1 MQGYATLVLAELQ
14 NTHPQ
19 KHLERLHAL
28 TERANGYLTRLFKF
42 EHYYNRMRD
51 MEGTISRLQAVM
63 QSMADPLILT
73 DNQHRVIIQNR
84 AAERFFRVPEGVSE
98 GGRRAV
104 ELNNLLFSAALSS
117 MVVSA
122 TDTSRDLTLVDVME
136 GEEVLFEAVCA
147 ATYSA
152 DGVST
157 DMVCDLLDVSVF
169 RCGAQSDR
177 INA

>member
-1 MQGYATLVLAELQ
+1 LAERQ
-14 NTHPQ
+14 NTQPQ

-28 TERANGYLTRLFKF
+28 TERANGYLTRLLKF
-42 EHYYNRMRD
+42 EHYYDRMRD

-63 QSMADPLILT
+63 QSMADPVILT

-122 TDTSRDLTLVDVME
+122 TDASRDLTLVDVME
-136 GEEVLFEAVCA
+136 GEVVLFESVSEP
-147 ATYSA
+147 TYMNET
-152 DGVST
+152 VRT
-157 DMVCDLLDVSVF
+157 
-169 RCGAQSDR
+169 
-177 INA
+177 